1 MNVAATTPTAIRTAT
16 TADRDSIVDTLLLSF
31 SADPCVRYIFPK
43 PRDFMA
49 GWPPFVMAMGGRGLD
64 HGAAFVTEDG
74 AAVSLWLPPGIEPD
88 LETMLGVLADVPEEK
103 GAVLEQVGE
112 QIRSFHPEEP
122 HWYLAAVGVD
132 PARQGEGL
140 GSAMIKEGL
149 RLCDAQGL
157 PAYLE
162 SSNPRNV
169 PLYERHGF
177 EVIGLVQPDD
187 YPPLYPM
194 LRAARG

>member
-1 MNVAATTPTAIRTAT
+1 MKPAPVRTAT
-16 TADRDSIVDTLLLSF
+16 PADREAMSDTLLLSF
-31 SADPCVRYIFPK
+31 SADPCVRYVFPK
-43 PRDFMA
+43 PHDFIA

-64 HGAAFVTEDG
+64 HGTAFLTEDD
-74 AAVSLWLPPGIEPD
+74 AAAALWLPPGVEPD
-88 LETMLGVLADVPEEK
+88 LETMFGLLADLRPERAAVLA
-103 GAVLEQVGE
+103 QVGE
-112 QIRSFHPEEP
+112 QIRAFHPEEP

-140 GSAMIKEGL
+140 GSVLIKEGL
-149 RLCDAQGL
+149 RRCDADGL

-162 SSNPRNV
+162 SSNPRNI

-177 EVIGLVQPDD
+177 EVIGAIQPDD

-194 LRAARG
+194 LRAARS

>member
-1 MNVAATTPTAIRTAT
+1 MEPVEIRTAGP
-16 TADRDSIVDTLLLSF
+16 ADRQAIGDTLLLSF
-31 SADPCVRYIFPK
+31 SADPCVRYIFAK
-43 PRDFMA
+43 PSDFTA
-49 GWPPFVMAMGGRGLD
+49 GWPRFVMAMGGRGMD

-74 AAVSLWLPPGIEPD
+74 AAASLWLPPGVEPD
-88 LETMLGVLADVPEEK
+88 LETMFGILGEIVTPEKGEVLA
-103 GAVLEQVGE
+103 QVGE
-112 QIRSFHPEEP
+112 QIRSHHPEEP

-162 SSNPRNV
+162 SSNPRNI

-177 EVIGLVQPDD
+177 EVIGLVQPGD

>member
-1 MNVAATTPTAIRTAT
+1 MNAVNPAGTRTAQP
-16 TADRDSIVDTLLLSF
+16 ADRQAMVDTLLLSF
-31 SADPCVRYIFPK
+31 STDPCVRYIFPK
-43 PRDFMA
+43 PQDFMA
-49 GWPPFVMAMGGRGLD
+49 GWPVFVMGMGGRGID
-64 HGAAFVTEDG
+64 HGTAFVSEDG
-74 AAVSLWLPPGIEPD
+74 AAVSLWLPAGVAPD
-88 LETMLGVLADVPEEK
+88 LETMLGALADVPPEK
-103 GAVLEQVGE
+103 GEVLAKVGE
-112 QIRSFHPEEP
+112 QIRGYHPEEP

-132 PARQGEGL
+132 PSRQGEGL

-149 RLCDAQGL
+149 RRCDAEGL

-177 EVIGLVQPDD
+177 EVMGVVQPGD

-194 LRAARG
+194 LRPARG

>member
-1 MNVAATTPTAIRTAT
+1 MKAADIRTAAPT
-16 TADRDSIVDTLLLSF
+16 DREAMIDTLLLSF
-31 SADPCVRYIFPK
+31 SADPCVRYIFPT
-43 PRDFMA
+43 PRTFMA
-49 GWPPFVMAMGGRGLD
+49 GWPTFVMAMGGRGMER
-64 HGAAFVTEDG
+64 GAAFVAAG
-74 AAVSLWLPPGIEPD
+74 AAAVSLWLPAGVDPD
-88 LETMLGVLADVPEEK
+88 LETMLGVLAGVPPER
-103 GAVLEQVGE
+103 ASVLGQVGE
-112 QIRSFHPEEP
+112 QIRSYHPEGA

-149 RLCDAQGL
+149 RLCDAEGL

-162 SSNPRNV
+162 SSNPRNI

-177 EVIGLVQPDD
+177 EVMGVVQPGD

>member
-1 MNVAATTPTAIRTAT
+1 MNAVTPTAIRTAR
-16 TADRDSIVDTLLLSF
+16 AGDRQAIVDTLLLSF
-31 SADPCVRYIFPK
+31 STDPCVRYIFPK
-43 PRDFMA
+43 PREFMA
-49 GWPPFVMAMGGRGLD
+49 GWPVFVMGMGGRGMD
-64 HGAAFVTEDG
+64 HGTAFASEDG
-74 AAVSLWLPPGIEPD
+74 AAVSLWLPAGVEPD
-88 LETMLGVLADVPEEK
+88 LETMLGALVDVPEAK
-103 GAVLEQVGE
+103 GAVLAQVGE
-112 QIRSFHPEEP
+112 QIRGYHPEEP

-132 PARQGEGL
+132 PSRQGEGL

-162 SSNPRNV
+162 SSNPRNI

-177 EVIGLVQPDD
+177 EVIGVVQPED

-194 LRAARG
+194 LRPARG

>member
-1 MNVAATTPTAIRTAT
+1 MNTVEIRPAAP
-16 TADRDSIVDTLLLSF
+16 ADREALIDTLLLSF
-31 SADPCVRYIFPK
+31 SADPCVRYIFSR

-49 GWPPFVMAMGGRGLD
+49 GWPRFVMAMGGRGLE
-64 HGAAFVTEDG
+64 HGTAFLTEDA
-74 AAVSLWLPPGIEPD
+74 AAVSLWLPAGVHPD
-88 LETMLGVLADVPEEK
+88 LETMLSVLAQVVTPEK
-103 GAVLEQVGE
+103 GAVLAQVGE
-112 QIRSFHPEEP
+112 QIRSYHPEGP

-132 PARQGEGL
+132 PSRQGEGL

-149 RLCDAQGL
+149 RRCDAQGL

-162 SSNPRNV
+162 SSNPRNI

-194 LRAARG
+194 LRPARR

>member
-1 MNVAATTPTAIRTAT
+1 MKPAEVRTAT
-16 TADRDSIVDTLLLSF
+16 PADREAMIDTLLLSF
-31 SADPCVRYIFPK
+31 SADPCVRYIFSK

-49 GWPPFVMAMGGRGLD
+49 GWPPFVMAMGGRGLE
-64 HGAAFVTEDG
+64 HGTAFVAEDA
-74 AAVSLWLPPGIEPD
+74 AAVSLWLQACVEPD
-88 LETMLGVLADVPEEK
+88 LETMLGVLAGVITPEK
-103 GAVLEQVGE
+103 GEVLAKVGE
-112 QIRSFHPEEP
+112 QIRSHHPAGP

-149 RLCDAQGL
+149 RLCDQQGL

-162 SSNPRNV
+162 SSNPRNI

-194 LRAARG
+194 LRPAR

>member
-1 MNVAATTPTAIRTAT
+1 MPGPTEIRIAVAA
-16 TADRDSIVDTLLLSF
+16 DRPAMVDTLLLAF
-31 SADPCVRYIFPK
+31 STDPCVRYIFPK
-43 PRDFMA
+43 PHEFMA
-49 GWPPFVMAMGGRGLD
+49 GWPVFVMGMGGPGIDRGT
-64 HGAAFVTEDG
+64 AFVTEDG
-74 AAVSLWLPPGIEPD
+74 AAAALWLPAGVEPD
-88 LETMLGVLADVPEEK
+88 LETMLGALADVPEAK
-103 GAVLEQVGE
+103 GQVLAKVGE
-112 QIRSFHPEEP
+112 QSRRYHPAEP

-149 RLCDAQGL
+149 RRCDAEGL

-162 SSNPRNV
+162 NSHPRNI

-177 EVIGLVQPDD
+177 EVIGVVQPDD

-194 LRAARG
+194 LRKRHRRDL

>member
-1 MNVAATTPTAIRTAT
+1 MNAVSPHAIRIAKS
-16 TADRDSIVDTLLLSF
+16 ADRAAIVDALLLSF
-31 SADPCVRYIFPK
+31 SSDPCVRYMFPE
-43 PRDFMA
+43 PSAFVA
-49 GWPPFVMAMGGRGLD
+49 GWPVFVWGMGGRAVDNGS
-64 HGAAFVTEDG
+64 AFLSEDG
-74 AAVSLWLPPGIEPD
+74 AAAALWLPPGVEPD
-88 LETMLGVLADVPEEK
+88 LETMFSALADVPEAK
-103 GAVLEQVGE
+103 GEVLAKVGE
-112 QIRSFHPEEP
+112 QIRSYHPEDP

-132 PARQGEGL
+132 PSRQGEGL

-162 SSNPRNV
+162 SSNPRNI

-177 EVIGLVQPDD
+177 EVIGLIQPDD

-194 LRAARG
+194 LRAPRG

>member
-1 MNVAATTPTAIRTAT
+1 MSSVRIASPE
-16 TADRDSIVDTLLLSF
+16 DRDAIADTLLLSF
-31 SADPCVRYIFPK
+31 STDPCVRYIFPT
-43 PRDFMA
+43 PQAFTA
-49 GWPPFVMAMGGRGLD
+49 NWPTFVLAMGGRGLE
-64 HGAAFVTEDG
+64 HGAGFITEDD
-74 AAVSLWLPPGIEPD
+74 AAAALWLPPGIEPD
-88 LETMLGVLADVPEEK
+88 LETMLGLLASAPPEKLPVVAE
-103 GAVLEQVGE
+103 VGE
-112 QIRSFHPEEP
+112 QIRSFHPQEP

-140 GSAMIKEGL
+140 GSALIKAGL
-149 RLCDAQGL
+149 RLCDEQGL

-177 EVIGLVQPDD
+177 EVIGLVQPAD

-194 LRAARG
+194 LRPARR

>member
-1 MNVAATTPTAIRTAT
+1 MKPAPVRTAT
-16 TADRDSIVDTLLLSF
+16 SADREAMSDTLLLSF
-31 SADPCVRYIFPK
+31 SADPCVRYVFPK
-43 PRDFMA
+43 PRDFIA

-64 HGAAFVTEDG
+64 HGTAFLTED
-74 AAVSLWLPPGIEPD
+74 AAAAALWLPPGVEPD
-88 LETMLGVLADVPEEK
+88 LETMFGLLADLRPERAAVLA
-103 GAVLEQVGE
+103 QVGE
-112 QIRSFHPEEP
+112 QIRAFHPEEP

-140 GSAMIKEGL
+140 GSVLIKEGL
-149 RLCDAQGL
+149 RRCDADGL

-162 SSNPRNV
+162 SSNPRNI

-177 EVIGLVQPDD
+177 EVIGVIQPDD

>member
-1 MNVAATTPTAIRTAT
+1 MKPVGIRTAAA
-16 TADRDSIVDTLLLSF
+16 ADREAMTDTLLLSF

-43 PRDFMA
+43 PSDFRA
-49 GWPPFVMAMGGRGLD
+49 GWPAFVMAMGGRGID

-74 AAVSLWLPPGIEPD
+74 AAASLWLPPGVEPD
-88 LETMLGVLADVPEEK
+88 LEAMLGVLANVPPER
-103 GAVLEQVGE
+103 GAVLGQVGE
-112 QIRSFHPEEP
+112 QMRAYHPDAP

-162 SSNPRNV
+162 SSNPRNI

-177 EVIGLVQPDD
+177 EVIGLVQPED

-194 LRAARG
+194 LRTARG

>member
-1 MNVAATTPTAIRTAT
+1 MPGPSKIRTAAP
-16 TADRDSIVDTLLLSF
+16 ADREAMIDTLRLSF
-31 SADPCVRYIFPK
+31 SADPCVRYIFSK
-43 PRDFMA
+43 PSDFMA
-49 GWPPFVMAMGGRGLD
+49 GWPPFVMAMGGAGLE
-64 HGAAFVTEDG
+64 HGTAFVSDDA
-74 AAVSLWLPPGIEPD
+74 AAVSLWLPPGVESD
-88 LETMLGVLADVPEEK
+88 LEAMLAVLATVITEEK

-112 QIRSFHPEEP
+112 QIRSYHPDEP

-132 PARQGEGL
+132 PSRQGEGL
-140 GSAMIKEGL
+140 GSAMMKEGL
-149 RLCDAQGL
+149 RLCDAQGK

-162 SSNPRNV
+162 SSNPRNI

-177 EVIGLVQPDD
+177 EVIGVVQPGD

>member
-1 MNVAATTPTAIRTAT
+1 MNAVTPTAIRTAR
-16 TADRDSIVDTLLLSF
+16 AGDRQAIVDTLLLSF
-31 SADPCVRYIFPK
+31 STDPCVRYIFPK
-43 PRDFMA
+43 PREFMA
-49 GWPPFVMAMGGRGLD
+49 GWPVFVMGMGGRGMD
-64 HGAAFVTEDG
+64 HGTAFASEDG
-74 AAVSLWLPPGIEPD
+74 AAVSLWLPAGVEPD
-88 LETMLGVLADVPEEK
+88 LETMLGALVDVPEAK
-103 GAVLEQVGE
+103 GAVLAQVGE
-112 QIRSFHPEEP
+112 QIRGYHPEEP

-132 PARQGEGL
+132 PSRQGEGL

-162 SSNPRNV
+162 SSNPRNI

-177 EVIGLVQPDD
+177 EVIGVVQPED

-194 LRAARG
+194 LRPAWG

>member
-1 MNVAATTPTAIRTAT
+1 MTVAEIRTAT
-16 TADRDSIVDTLLLSF
+16 PADREAMIDTLLLSF
-31 SADPCVRYIFPK
+31 SADPCVRYIFSR

-49 GWPPFVMAMGGRGLD
+49 GWPPFVMAMGGRGLE
-64 HGAAFVTEDG
+64 HGAAFVAEDA
-74 AAVSLWLPPGIEPD
+74 AAVSLWLPPGLEPD
-88 LETMLGVLADVPEEK
+88 QEAMLGVLASVITPEK
-103 GAVLEQVGE
+103 GEVLAQVGE
-112 QIRSFHPEEP
+112 QIRSHHPEEP

-132 PARQGEGL
+132 PSRQGEGL

-162 SSNPRNV
+162 SSNPRNI

-177 EVIGLVQPDD
+177 EVMGLIQPGD

-194 LRAARG
+194 LRPAR

>member
-1 MNVAATTPTAIRTAT
+1 MSRIEIRTAAP
-16 TADRDSIVDTLLLSF
+16 ADREAMIDTLLLSF
-31 SADPCVRYIFPK
+31 SADPCVRYVFPK
-43 PRDFMA
+43 PREFMA
-49 GWPPFVMAMGGRGLD
+49 GWPGLVMAMGGRGLD
-64 HGAAFVTEDG
+64 HGAAFLTEDG
-74 AAVSLWLPPGIEPD
+74 AAAALWLPPGVEPD
-88 LETMLGVLADVPEEK
+88 LEAMLGVLADVPEER
-103 GAVLEQVGE
+103 GAVLAQVGE
-112 QIRSFHPEEP
+112 QIRSHHPDGP

-140 GSAMIKEGL
+140 GSAMVKEGL

-162 SSNPRNV
+162 SSNPRNI

-177 EVIGLVQPDD
+177 EVIGVIQPGD

-194 LRAARG
+194 LRPAR

>member
-1 MNVAATTPTAIRTAT
+1 MNSIEIRTAAP
-16 TADRDSIVDTLLLSF
+16 ADREAMIDTLLLSF
-31 SADPCVRYIFPK
+31 CADPCVRYVFPR

-49 GWPPFVMAMGGRGLD
+49 GWPPFVMAMGGRGLE
-64 HGAAFVTEDG
+64 HGTAFVTEDA
-74 AAVSLWLPPGIEPD
+74 AAVSLWLPPGVEPD
-88 LETMLGVLADVPEEK
+88 LEAMLSVLADVPPER
-103 GAVLEQVGE
+103 GAVLAQVGE
-112 QIRSFHPEEP
+112 QMRAFHPDEP

-162 SSNPRNV
+162 SSNPRNI

-177 EVIGLVQPDD
+177 EVVGLVQPDD

-194 LRAARG
+194 LRPAR